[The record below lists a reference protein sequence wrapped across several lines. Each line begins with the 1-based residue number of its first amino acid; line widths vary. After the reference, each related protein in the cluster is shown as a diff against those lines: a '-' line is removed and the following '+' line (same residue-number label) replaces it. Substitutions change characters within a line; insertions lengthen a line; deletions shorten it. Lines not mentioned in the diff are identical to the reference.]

1 MPWRGDVVSYSSY
14 PVPTM
19 NTRNIILIGIFVFVV
34 LCITET
40 LASKDFYKILG
51 VPRDASQQQIKKAY
65 RQLSLTYHPDKVS
78 QDKYLD
84 V

>member
-1 MPWRGDVVSYSSY
+1 
-14 PVPTM
+14 M

-34 LCITET
+34 FCITET
-40 LASKDFYKILG
+40 LADKDYYKILG

-78 QDKYLD
+78 LQEYSD